1 MTNRRRG
8 AAQKCAARDKNTRA
22 QANDASLIM
31 REIQHMTT
39 RSMLTGGTAR
49 LALAM
54 ALGVGLANCAP
65 ALADD
70 APAPAAK
77 ADALGE
83 IVVTAQKRSTSAD
96 KTPISISA
104 VSGAD
109 LAARGISSFAD
120 LAAGTP
126 GVSIKSMGP
135 GQTEFEMRG
144 MTSSGGNSPTVG
156 FYLDDIPLTSPA
168 SAQNGKVVIDPTLY
182 DLNQVEVLRGPQ
194 GTLYGS
200 SSMGGTIKLITNKP
214 KLGTW
219 EASAEVTGSGTEG
232 GGFNHAENAM
242 INVPLSSTLALR
254 AVVSQSNTSGFIDRI
269 VVADGDF
276 PVATNGGVTRGNVAA
291 APVAEDYK
299 RSNAQN
305 VIGTRVALLWK
316 PDADLTVTPTFF
328 YQRTHAD
335 GPSDYDS
342 DPGTLAHYQPFDV
355 AEPYTDEI
363 AIGAVTINYRFPT
376 FEVTSATSY
385 WHRKSTMI
393 QDNSENLP
401 SVGGGF
407 GVTTDSA
414 SYYGANGTG
423 SIYAL
428 ETDPSHQFS
437 QELRFTSTGNGPIKW
452 LFGGYFASFQSTWNL
467 ETDVPNAAAFGSPT
481 PIIFSLSE
489 PTSIKQYAGFGEVN
503 YAPTDKLHV
512 TVGLRAYHYDT
523 TLDMVTGGYGSPT
536 ADGSY
541 ITQHVVQK
549 SSGVNP
555 KFDLSYQATPDAMVY
570 ATVARG
576 FRPGGGN
583 QPLPSSNA
591 PTATGFQQAM
601 YSTLVGFGY
610 ANGVAPASY
619 GPDHL
624 WSYELGEKLKLFD
637 RHLRINSSIYYEDW
651 QNIQTEL
658 LPEGYPLF
666 DNVADAH
673 IYGGEVE
680 AQAVLTDHLS
690 VGGQIGYTHA
700 TLDQA
705 GHGLSAGQLLPDV
718 PKYSGGANVTYD
730 RPIDDARSFTFRVDE
745 TYVGARVGL
754 ASYQGEVNNAN
765 TPLPGYNLVN
775 LRTGIKDKAGWTAA
789 LFITNL
795 TNKRATLENAA
806 QLGLPNASYN
816 RVVTNQPRTFGVDLT
831 WHM

>member
-1 MTNRRRG
+1 MSFSHTL
-8 AAQKCAARDKNTRA
+8 A
-22 QANDASLIM
+22 
-31 REIQHMTT
+31 
-39 RSMLTGGTAR
+39 GGTGR
-49 LALAM
+49 LALAL
-54 ALGVGLANCAP
+54 ALCAGFSTAHAQQAAAP
-65 ALADD
+65 A
-70 APAPAAK
+70 K
-77 ADALGE
+77 SDALGE
-83 IVVTAQKRSTSAD
+83 IVVTAQKRATSAD
-96 KTPISISA
+96 KTPISITA

-126 GVSIKSMGP
+126 GVSIKAMGP

-156 FYLDDIPLTSPA
+156 FYLDDVPLTSPA

-182 DLNQVEVLRGPQ
+182 DLGQVEVLRGPQ

-200 SSMGGTIKLITNKP
+200 SSMGGTIKLVTNKP
-214 KLGTW
+214 KLNTW
-219 EASAEVTGSGTEG
+219 EASAELTGSGTEG
-232 GGFNHAENAM
+232 GGFNHGENAM
-242 INVPLSSTLALR
+242 LNVPLTKTLALR
-254 AVVSQSNTSGFIDRI
+254 AVVSQSNTSGYIDRV

-276 PVATNGGVTRGNVAA
+276 PVATNGGVTRGDVAA
-291 APVAEDYK
+291 APVAHDYK

-305 VIGTRVALLWK
+305 MVGTRIALLWK
-316 PDADLTVTPTFF
+316 PDPNLTITPSFF
-328 YQRTHAD
+328 YQRTHAN

-342 DPGTLAHYQPFDV
+342 DPGTLAHYQPFDI

-363 AIGAVTINYRFPT
+363 YIGAATINYKFPT
-376 FEVTSATSY
+376 FDVTSATSY
-385 WHRKSTMI
+385 WHRKSTMV

-414 SYYGANGTG
+414 SYYGPDGTG
-423 SIYAL
+423 PIYAL
-428 ETDPSHQFS
+428 ETDPSQQFS
-437 QELRFTSTGNGPIKW
+437 EELRLTSTTNGPIKW
-452 LFGGYFASFQSTWNL
+452 LAGAYFASFKSSWDL
-467 ETDVPNAAAFGSPT
+467 ETDVLNPDAFGSPT

-489 PTSIKQYAGFGEVN
+489 PTRIKQYAAFGEVN

-512 TVGLRAYHYDT
+512 TVGLRGYHYQT
-523 TLDMVTGGYGSPT
+523 TLDMNTGGYGSPT
-536 ADGSY
+536 ADGTY
-541 ITQHVVQK
+541 ITQHVTQS

-555 KFDLSYQATPDAMVY
+555 KFDLSYQATPDVLAY
-570 ATVARG
+570 LTIARG

-583 QPLPSSNA
+583 QPLPSLGTT
-591 PTATGFQQAM
+591 PFDQGMFT
-601 YSTLVGFGY
+601 TLQGLGY
-610 ANGVAPASY
+610 KTGVAPASY

-624 WSYELGEKLKLFD
+624 WSYELGEKAKLFD
-637 RHLRINSSIYYEDW
+637 RHLRINASVYYEDW
-651 QNIQTEL
+651 QDIQTEL

-666 DNVADAH
+666 DNAADAH

-680 AQAVLTDHLS
+680 AQAVVNANIS
-690 VGGQIGYTHA
+690 FGGQLGYTHA

-705 GHGLSAGQLLPDV
+705 SHGLSAGQLLPDV
-718 PKYSGGANVTYD
+718 PKFSGGANATYT
-730 RPIDDARSFTFRVDE
+730 RPIDDAHTFTLRADE

-754 ASYQGEVNNAN
+754 ASYQGTVNNAN

-775 LRTGIKDKAGWTAA
+775 LRASVSAQQGWAVA
-789 LFITNL
+789 LFVTNL
-795 TNKRATLENAA
+795 TDKHATLENAA

>member
-1 MTNRRRG
+1 MRKYQNMT
-8 AAQKCAARDKNTRA
+8 
-22 QANDASLIM
+22 ASRILV
-31 REIQHMTT
+31 
-39 RSMLTGGTAR
+39 GGTGR
-49 LALAM
+49 LALAV
-54 ALGVGLANCAP
+54 ALCAGIANA
-65 ALADD
+65 AHADEST
-70 APAPAAK
+70 PAASSGK
-77 ADALGE
+77 SDALGE

-96 KTPISISA
+96 KTPISITA

-182 DLNQVEVLRGPQ
+182 DLAQVEVLRGPQ

-214 KLGTW
+214 KLGKW
-219 EASAEVTGSGTEG
+219 EASAELTGSGTQD
-232 GGFNHAENAM
+232 GGFNHGENAM
-242 INVPLSSTLALR
+242 INVPLTSTLALR
-254 AVVSQSNTSGFIDRI
+254 AVVSQSNTSGFIDRV

-276 PVATNGGVTRGNVAA
+276 PVATNGGATRGNVAA
-291 APVAEDYK
+291 PPVATDYK
-299 RSNAQN
+299 GSNAQN
-305 VIGTRVALLWK
+305 MIGTRVTLLWK
-316 PDADLTVTPTFF
+316 PDANLTVTPTFF
-328 YQRTHAD
+328 YQRTHAN
-335 GPSDYDS
+335 GPSDIDS

-363 AIGAVTINYRFPT
+363 AIGAMTINYRFPT
-376 FEVTSATSY
+376 FEITSSTSY
-385 WHRKSTMI
+385 WHRKSTMT

-407 GVTTDSA
+407 GVTTNSA

-423 SIYAL
+423 SIDAF
-428 ETDPSHQFS
+428 ETDPSQQFS
-437 QELRFTSTGNGPIKW
+437 QELRFTSTTNGPFKW
-452 LFGGYFASFQSTWNL
+452 LAGAYFASFQSTWNL
-467 ETDVPNAAAFGSPT
+467 ETDVPNAAAFGSST

-489 PTSIKQYAGFGEVN
+489 PTHIKQYAGFGELS

-512 TVGLRAYHYDT
+512 TVGLRGYHYDT
-523 TLDMVTGGYGSPT
+523 TLDMITGGYGSPT
-536 ADGSY
+536 VDSSY

-570 ATVARG
+570 ATIARG

-583 QPLPSSNA
+583 QPLPASNLS
-591 PTATGFQQAM
+591 TATQFQQGM
-601 YSTLVGFGY
+601 YNTLVGLGY
-610 ANGVAPASY
+610 ANGSAPNAY

-624 WSYELGEKLKLFD
+624 WSYEIGEKVKLFD
-637 RHLRINSSIYYEDW
+637 RHLRINSSVYFEDW
-651 QNIQTEL
+651 QNIQMEL
-658 LPEGYPLF
+658 LPQGYPLF
-666 DNVADAH
+666 DNAADAK
-673 IYGGEVE
+673 IYGGEIE
-680 AQAVLTDHLS
+680 AQAVLTDNLS
-690 VGGQIGYTHA
+690 LGGQIGYTHA

-705 GHGLSAGQLLPDV
+705 SHGLSAGQLLPDV
-718 PKYSGGANVTYD
+718 PKYSGGANVTYN
-730 RPIDDARSFTFRVDE
+730 RPLDDAHDFTFRVDE

-754 ASYQGEVNNAN
+754 ATYQGMVNNSNA
-765 TPLPGYNLVN
+765 PLPGYNLVN
-775 LRTGIKDKAGWTAA
+775 VRTGVSAKAGWNVA

-795 TNKRATLENAA
+795 TNKHATLENAA